1 MKTCDLISDEGKTV
15 IQPHPPGQTPGAAL
29 AQFWERRGCP
39 VVESGGVFWRR
50 FKGPFYT
57 PIPTHLRLDPEKGEI
72 EELLRR
78 SRIVGVRFPVCGPG
92 IPAGLY
98 VVRPASYTLASVS
111 RKQRANV
118 IRGLER
124 CEIRRVEQDELT
136 TAGILLNRD
145 TMKRQTRHD
154 PELDD
159 PRRWAHFVSAV
170 YACPSFEVTGAY
182 VDGRLA
188 TYVICYR
195 EGSWL
200 HLLYK
205 MSRTEELEH
214 RPNHALDYAVIRRAA
229 GDPSVL
235 AVANSITPFD
245 NPGLDQYKRRMGY
258 ELVPHPLAVQF
269 HPALSPW
276 IVNHAALGA
285 VNVLRRAFPRRFL
298 NAAARVVEGAIASRT
313 GDRESRLRRLIETV
327 KLGGSHGLAER

>member
-1 MKTCDLISDEGKTV
+1 M
-15 IQPHPPGQTPGAAL
+15 PA
-29 AQFWERRGCP
+29 
-39 VVESGGVFWRR
+39 
-50 FKGPFYT
+50 
-57 PIPTHLRLDPEKGEI
+57 HLRLDPEKGEI

-78 SRIVGVRFPVCGPG
+78 ARIVGVRFPVCGPG
-92 IPAGLY
+92 IATGLY
-98 VVRPASYTLASVS
+98 VARPATYTMASVH

-136 TAGILLNRD
+136 TVGILLNRD
-145 TMKRQTRHD
+145 TMKRQKRHD

-159 PRRWAHFVSAV
+159 PRRWARFVGAV
-170 YACPSFEVTGAY
+170 YACPSFSVTGAY

-188 TYVICYR
+188 TYVICCR
-195 EGSWL
+195 EGPWL

-205 MSRTEELEH
+205 MSRAEELAH
-214 RPNHALDYAVIRRAA
+214 CPNHALDYEVIRRAA

-245 NPGLDQYKRRMGY
+245 NPGLDRYKRRMGY
-258 ELVPHPLAVQF
+258 EVVPHPLVVEF

-276 IVNHAALGA
+276 IANRAALGA

-298 NAAARVVEGAIASRT
+298 NAAARAVEGAIANRT
-313 GDRESRLRRLIETV
+313 GDRESRLRQFIGTV
-327 KLGGSHGLAER
+327 PLGGSQELAER

>member
-15 IQPHPPGQTPGAAL
+15 IQPHPPGYTPGAAL

-50 FKGPFYT
+50 FKGPFYA
-57 PIPTHLRLDPEKGEI
+57 PMPTHLRLDPEKGEI

-78 SRIVGVRFPVCGPG
+78 ARIVGVRFPVCGPG
-92 IPAGLY
+92 IATGLY
-98 VVRPASYTLASVS
+98 VARPATYTMASVH

-136 TAGILLNRD
+136 TVGILLNRD
-145 TMKRQTRHD
+145 TMKRQMRHD

-159 PRRWAHFVSAV
+159 PRRWAHFVGAV
-170 YACPSFEVTGAY
+170 YACPSFSVTGAY

-188 TYVICYR
+188 TYLICCQ
-195 EGSWL
+195 EGPWL

-205 MSRTEELEH
+205 MSRTEELPH
-214 RPNHALDYAVIRRAA
+214 CPNHALDYEVIRRAA

-245 NPGLDQYKRRMGY
+245 NPGLDHYKRRMGY
-258 ELVPHPLAVQF
+258 EVVPHPLAVEF

-276 IVNHAALGA
+276 IANHAALGA
-285 VNVLRRAFPRRFL
+285 VNVLRKAFPRKFL
-298 NAAARVVEGAIASRT
+298 NAAARAVEGAIANRT
-313 GDRESRLRRLIETV
+313 GHRESRLRRLIETV

>member
-1 MKTCDLISDEGKTV
+1 MKTHDLISDEGKTV
-15 IQPHPPGQTPGAAL
+15 IQPPELGHAPGAAL

-50 FKGPFYT
+50 FKGPFYA
-57 PIPTHLRLDPEKGEI
+57 PIATHLRLDPEKGEI

-92 IPAGLY
+92 IPTGLY

-111 RKQRANV
+111 RKQRTNV

-145 TMKRQTRHD
+145 TMKRQKRHD

-159 PRRWAHFVSAV
+159 PRRWAHFVGAV
-170 YACPSFEVTGAY
+170 YACPSFSVTGAY

-188 TYVICYR
+188 TYLICCQ
-195 EGSWL
+195 EGPWL

-205 MSRTEELEH
+205 MSRTEELPH
-214 RPNHALDYAVIRRAA
+214 CPNHGLDYEVIRRAA

-245 NPGLDQYKRRMGY
+245 NPGLDHYKRRMGY
-258 ELVPHPLAVQF
+258 EVVPHPLAVQF

-276 IVNHAALGA
+276 IANHAALGA
-285 VNVLRRAFPRRFL
+285 INVLRKVFPRKFL
-298 NAAARVVEGAIASRT
+298 NAAVRAVEGAIANRT
-313 GDRESRLRRLIETV
+313 GDRESRLRRFIGTV
-327 KLGGSHGLAER
+327 PLGGSQELAER